1 MKCVFLTVAYNAEKT
16 IARAMNS
23 VLNQTYK
30 DWIYYVVDNGSTDAT
45 NDIIQRYA
53 RKNPKIRPCHK
64 DVNDVRTYIEYIRKI
79 VEDETEAEWLCTL
92 DADDE
97 YEFDFLKNAVGVLH
111 DPEIDMVILGTKMYD
126 ANTLVCKSSNV
137 LPSSLLIDES
147 NLDNVFPQI
156 HWYLRQL
163 WGKLWKISV
172 MKTYYITYD
181 DRVGY
186 GADTLLVYQ
195 FFIHA
200 KKLYI
205 LNKVG
210 YKYYISSASISYTF
224 DEKRIF
230 SDQYLIKYQSEV
242 LQKKCG
248 RISDENWGFLYAVY
262 YYALRDTLKVLNNAH
277 VNSNDK
283 VCALYNMVCNDYSR
297 QLIKRV
303 GKENRLFDDIVSEL
317 CRTDIFENCTTI
329 NLAAEIFF
337 VLERYPK
344 AIDGVSNEQLFE
356 LLGCIQ
362 KYISGKND
370 IFYRTVEKVAW
381 VSSLLYGISA
391 EKLMQI
397 RTIVEKILCNHFE
410 DALNDIV
417 LKFQMSQD
425 VPENLIDTVIEL
437 GLNLSAELQRDEE
450 YIFLKKI
457 YIQALIQ
464 LGKKDR
470 ALEEL
475 DDWDIIFPGDE
486 DFINFR
492 KYLEGNI

>member
-172 MKTYYITYD
+172 IKTYYITYD

-205 LNKVG
+205 LNKV
-210 YKYYISSASISYTF
+210 SSR
-224 DEKRIF
+224 E
-230 SDQYLIKYQSEV
+230 
-242 LQKKCG
+242 
-248 RISDENWGFLYAVY
+248 
-262 YYALRDTLKVLNNAH
+262 
-277 VNSNDK
+277 
-283 VCALYNMVCNDYSR
+283 
-297 QLIKRV
+297 
-303 GKENRLFDDIVSEL
+303 
-317 CRTDIFENCTTI
+317 
-329 NLAAEIFF
+329 
-337 VLERYPK
+337 
-344 AIDGVSNEQLFE
+344 
-356 LLGCIQ
+356 
-362 KYISGKND
+362 
-370 IFYRTVEKVAW
+370 
-381 VSSLLYGISA
+381 
-391 EKLMQI
+391 
-397 RTIVEKILCNHFE
+397 
-410 DALNDIV
+410 
-417 LKFQMSQD
+417 
-425 VPENLIDTVIEL
+425 
-437 GLNLSAELQRDEE
+437 
-450 YIFLKKI
+450 
-457 YIQALIQ
+457 
-464 LGKKDR
+464 
-470 ALEEL
+470 
-475 DDWDIIFPGDE
+475 
-486 DFINFR
+486 
-492 KYLEGNI
+492 